1 MPDPQRGNRPA
12 RGRPLHDHADPR
24 GRPPRRPG
32 GAGYLQAWGA
42 TEPARRRAGAARAQ
56 VARLGEA
63 VKELAVK
70 LTLVEG
76 KRRWG

>member
-1 MPDPQRGNRPA
+1 MPDPQRGTDRLEDDRSTIMRIREVAGQGALEALATSKPGVRPNRRDA
-12 RGRPLHDHADPR
+12 EL
-24 GRPPRRPG
+24 
-32 GAGYLQAWGA
+32 
-42 TEPARRRAGAARAQ
+42 EAARAQ